1 MATITAVRSGSWSD
15 TSHTTGPWPG
25 GSTPTTKPGVNDDA
39 VCGAYNI
46 SIDES
51 ITVNSLGGKSGGY
64 FIVSVADITITTQSI
79 TSNGAPGSPM
89 VIVPLSATINA
100 TYVSADIGSLP
111 TIDVTD
117 GAVLT
122 LVGTVNGSGGDAPTV
137 NLSGSSLLFTG
148 SIAPGEISVAIYLGS
163 SNGTING
170 NLAGLHDAIAALVT
184 SDGGT
189 LVINGNVTGGEKNP
203 AINLLNNAVVEVHG
217 AVVGGSAGAFSG
229 TGTVTI
235 ASGSIDVT
243 YPVTVGTLALS
254 IAQGV
259 KVTCSDVAFYNKVG
273 VQ

>member
-1 MATITAVRSGSWSD
+1 MATITAVRSGNWSD

-25 GSTPTTKPGVNDDA
+25 GSTPTTKPGVNDDV
-39 VCGAYNI
+39 VCDAYNI
-46 SIDES
+46 SIDEN
-51 ITVNSLGGKSGGY
+51 ITVNSLGGEGGGY
-64 FIVSVADITITTQSI
+64 FIVTVADITITTQNI
-79 TSNGAPGSPM
+79 TSNGAHGLPM
-89 VIVPLSATINA
+89 VAVPLSATINA
-100 TYVSADIGSLP
+100 TNVSADIGSSP

-117 GAVLT
+117 GCVLT

-137 NLSGSSLLFTG
+137 NLSDSSLLFTG
-148 SIAPGEISVAIYLGS
+148 SIVPNSVVAIYLGS

-170 NLAGLHDAIAALVT
+170 NLAGPYNAIAALVT

-189 LVINGNVTGGEKNP
+189 LVINGNVTGGEGNP

-217 AVVGGSAGAFSG
+217 AVVGSSAAVFSG
-229 TGTVTI
+229 AGTVGI
-235 ASGSIDVT
+235 VSGSIDVT
-243 YPVTVGTLALS
+243 YPVTMGACTLS